1 MGFMKPIAILVPR
14 ILTLAMTDR
23 VMEVTPAFQP
33 RVNAILIG
41 IELGPCRHGGSDH
54 GGDSRL
60 LDVLQHPQHH
70 FAATLDQSQNRW
82 LLLFQSAST
91 PCSLQ
96 LPSASLALFFSRLEG
111 GLC

>member
-1 MGFMKPIAILVPR
+1 MDFMKHIAILVPR
-14 ILTLAMTDR
+14 ILTLAMTDG
-23 VMEVTPAFQP
+23 VMEVAPAFQP
-33 RVNAILIG
+33 RVTALLIG
-41 IELGPCRHGGSDH
+41 IELAPCRHGGSDH
-54 GGDSRL
+54 GADRRL

-96 LPSASLALFFSRLEG
+96 LPSASLALFFFTASG
-111 GLC
+111 WP